1 MKGFAATMLDTTVP
15 SRLAGSSLVAGYGTR
30 TVIDS
35 VDVRIPDG
43 SLTAIIGPNACGKST
58 LLRVLARLLKP
69 ESGAALLDGTD
80 IHSLPTKQVARRIGL
95 LPQAPIAPDG
105 ITVEDL
111 VARGR
116 HPHQSVFSQWSRQDE
131 EQVATAM
138 SATGITDLAERHV
151 DELSGGQRQRV
162 WIALALAQDTPIL
175 LLDEPTTFLDI
186 AHQIEI
192 LDLVDRLRGTGRT
205 VVAVLHDLNQAAQY
219 ADHLVAMRD
228 GRIIAQGS
236 PDEVI
241 TAESVLRVFGLRARV
256 ILDPDTGKP
265 VVLPRSRRT
274 DSSPLAE

>member
-1 MKGFAATMLDTTVP
+1 MLDTTVP